1 MKGIPMNSHRKAQI
15 QTSETIAVLFI
26 FFVLILFGIIFY
38 YKYQQV
44 AIRERGEEL
53 LSLRAMDTTL
63 KVLFLP
69 ELICSKGEA
78 EPEDNCVDLLKVRY
92 ANETMHQHLEDY
104 YFDLFSYSTISIH
117 QLYPD
122 QHTYIIYDKPKP
134 SFMRKESTFFVVSVR
149 DDTRGGSNPQYGFGY
164 VQVEAY
170 S

>member
-1 MKGIPMNSHRKAQI
+1 MRKNFLNSHRRGQL

-26 FFVLILFGIIFY
+26 FFVLVLFGIIFY

-69 ELICSKGEA
+69 ELMCSKGEA
-78 EPEDNCVDLLKVRY
+78 EPEDNCVDLLKVRH
-92 ANETMHQHLEDY
+92 ANETMQEHLEDY
-104 YFDLFSYSTISIH
+104 YFNLFSYSTVSIH

-122 QHTYIIYDKPKP
+122 ERVYLIYNKPKP
-134 SFMRKESTFFVVSVR
+134 SFTRKESTYFVVSIR
-149 DDTRGGSNPQYGFGY
+149 DDTQSISNPAYGFGY